1 MKLVVFRSYLQR
13 PKDVVFEGL
22 SEIFGY
28 GSGGEKKKKMKKKKS
43 VERSWRIWKQ
53 ERE

>member
-1 MKLVVFRSYLQR
+1 MKLVVFRSCLQR
-13 PKDVVFEGL
+13 PKDTVFEGL
-22 SEIFGY
+22 SESFGY
-28 GSGGEKKKKMKKKKS
+28 GEGGERKKKKS